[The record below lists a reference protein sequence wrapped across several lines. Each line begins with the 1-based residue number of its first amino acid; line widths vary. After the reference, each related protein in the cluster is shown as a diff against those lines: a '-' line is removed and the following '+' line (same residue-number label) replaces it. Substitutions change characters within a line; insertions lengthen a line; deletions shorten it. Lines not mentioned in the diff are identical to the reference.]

1 MGIWPTVSDAGD
13 NVDDGETYFD
23 RTLSLTLPGVD
34 ARGRLVR
41 LGPVLDT
48 ILSAH
53 QYPPAAERVLAE
65 SLVLAALLGATLKDD
80 ASQITLQ
87 AQTENGPIR
96 LLVADYRAGQL
107 RGYLDFDGEKLA
119 EAGVDPSLFALFGNG
134 YLAITVDQGPVAG
147 GDGARYQG
155 IVPLEGH
162 GLADAAQA
170 YFRQSE
176 QLPTF
181 ARIAVAHAAGQGIVA
196 GGVLMQQLAAGEV
209 GRERISVRDEHLGPD
224 ARWQHVET
232 LASTLSHGE
241 LTDGAISLEVLA
253 WRLFH
258 DDGDILVEQGPQLT
272 RGCRCDPGHLQAVV
286 ARFPADERADMVGDD
301 GMIGID
307 CAFCSRHFAIDPAA
321 LCPPS

>member
-1 MGIWPTVSDAGD
+1 MSAGGDTSDGAND
-13 NVDDGETYFD
+13 AECRFD
-23 RTLSLTLPGVD
+23 RTLSLTLPAVD

-53 QYPPAAERVLAE
+53 QYPPVAERVLAE
-65 SLVLAALLGATLKDD
+65 ALVLAALLGATLKDD

-107 RGYLDFDGEKLA
+107 RGYLDFDAEKLV
-119 EAGVDPSLFALFGNG
+119 EAGIDPSLFALFGTG

-147 GDGARYQG
+147 SDGGRYQG

-181 ARIAVAHAAGQGIVA
+181 ARIAVAHAPGQGCVA

-209 GRERISVRDEHLGPD
+209 GRERIAVRDENLGAD

-232 LASTLSHGE
+232 LASTLSPAE
-241 LTDGAISLEVLA
+241 LTDGTLSLEALA

-258 DDGDILVEQGPQLT
+258 DDGDILVEQGPLLT
-272 RGCRCDPGHLQAVV
+272 RGCRCDLGHLQGVV

-307 CAFCSRHFAIDPAA
+307 CAFCSRHFAIDPAG